1 MSDLLESRAAE
12 RQDALGSLV
21 AWLCPGAIM
30 KDHQVKPPGGPTD
43 PLRIEMHFEVPHY
56 VTQAGALQV
65 LSPEIVRFPAI
76 TRLAAYSTR
85 LHPLFFPF
93 LIDEE
98 VEVRLTL
105 PAGRTLKKM
114 PADRKI
120 DGPGIAGTTRFEMK
134 GEGDRQ
140 VLVVHRSLVV
150 SRREIPTSDYPS
162 LRTFVSSLAEEEAGA
177 STLVPAS

>member
-1 MSDLLESRAAE
+1 
-12 RQDALGSLV
+12 
-21 AWLCPGAIM
+21 M
-30 KDHQVKPPGGPTD
+30 KDHQLKAPAGPTD

-56 VTQAGALQV
+56 VTQVGTLQV
-65 LSPEIVRFPAI
+65 LSPEIVRFPAF
-76 TRLAAYSTR
+76 TRMAAYASR
-85 LHPLFFPF
+85 HHPVFFPF

-105 PAGRTLKKM
+105 PAGRTLKRM